1 MNKASSFHVRHDLLP
16 SHTVEIITLLRA
28 VNRSEPLEKI
38 QQVAQQHG
46 YTIRNRKD
54 WSKPLKS
61 LEELGILS
69 ENKKHIGLTDIGR
82 HIAALT
88 VFQPDLLPD
97 FVHFLYYTVYDDD
110 KNKRFSWSYRLICDA
125 LWNSAPCVVNRDK
138 LVNLVTAQALE
149 TFQVNGISF
158 STNSVY
164 GILNWLSALRPAC
177 IAVQE
182 NKQRFVRRAYCSV
195 EMFMLSL
202 HYVLRRYQDKD
213 NWFTSITPKLRQ
225 EVCRVCLIVPE
236 TFSEMLEQAEA
247 NFDCLQVRH
256 ERGDRIA
263 IKDFSWS
270 TLER

>member
-1 MNKASSFHVRHDLLP
+1 MNNASGFHVRHDLLP
-16 SHTVEIITLLRA
+16 SHTVDILTLLRA
-28 VNRSEPLEKI
+28 VRSSEPLERI

-61 LEELGILS
+61 LEELGILA
-69 ENKKHIGLTDIGR
+69 ENKKHIGLTDTGR
-82 HIAALT
+82 RIAALT
-88 VFQPDLLPD
+88 AFQSDLLPD

-110 KNKRFSWSYRLICDA
+110 EDKRFSWSYRLICDA
-125 LWNSAPCVVNRDK
+125 LWNSAPCVINRDK

-164 GILNWLSALRPAC
+164 GVLNWLSALRPAC

-182 NKQRFVRRAYCSV
+182 DEQKFVRRAYCSV

-202 HYVLRRYQDKD
+202 HYVLRRYQDDD
-213 NWFTSITPKLRQ
+213 NWFAPITPELRQ
-225 EVCRVCLIVPE
+225 RVCRVCLIIPE
-236 TFSEMLEQAEA
+236 SFSEMLEQAES

-263 IKDFSWS
+263 IKEFSWS
-270 TLER
+270 TLES